1 MKALTIIAASLALA
15 LAGCH
20 RDQSAAGGASAS
32 KGGSSMQTPAGG
44 ATGQKSEGSTDA
56 TARRSVRA
64 ARRHPPAASRF
75 SIRGREAP

>member
-20 RDQSAAGGASAS
+20 RDQSAAGG
-32 KGGSSMQTPAGG
+32 GSSMQTPAGG

-56 TARRSVRA
+56 TGAPKRPSSPTA
-64 ARRHPPAASRF
+64 PA
-75 SIRGREAP
+75 GGK

>member
-1 MKALTIIAASLALA
+1 MKSLTLIAASLALA

-20 RDQSAAGGASAS
+20 RDQSAASGASAP

-56 TARRSVRA
+56 TGAPKRPSSPTA
-64 ARRHPPAASRF
+64 PA
-75 SIRGREAP
+75 GGK